1 MRCTLISLSLLS
13 GTLAA
18 RPFLDEP
25 DTGFDMFFSNLATG
39 QLAPLDQLVGL
50 PDFEAAAK
58 RYLPIANYTYY
69 RNGAAGEWSFRNN
82 LEVFYRYPLRPR
94 TMVDTSNV
102 QSTLPTTILGYN
114 FSAPFFITSAARAGL
129 GNPAAE
135 RGLVEAAAAENIL
148 YVPSLYATLSIPEI
162 ASYKAPS
169 QVTFQQ
175 AYLDPSND
183 TATKL
188 VFDQAKAAGSK
199 AIVFTVDA
207 PAEGNRQRADRYD
220 ASEAVLPFTAIT
232 WDYYDHLKTL
242 TDLPIILKGIQT
254 VEEAQ
259 AAVAHGVPAV
269 YLSNHGGRQV
279 DGSRSPLEVAIEIR
293 AQAPEVFT
301 QTEVY
306 ADGGVRYGG
315 DVVKLLALGV
325 RAVGIGRPFMYANVY
340 GTEGVTRAV
349 QLLKREVALDAANAG
364 VADLKNIDPSYV
376 IWKQSCALD

>member
-1 MRCTLISLSLLS
+1 MRHMSISLPLL
-13 GTLAA
+13 GGVLAA

-25 DTGFDMFFSNLATG
+25 DTGFDKFFSNITTG

-50 PDFEAAAK
+50 PDFEDAAK
-58 RYLPIANYTYY
+58 RYLPIENYTYY

-114 FSAPFFITSAARAGL
+114 FSAPFFITPAARAGL

-135 RGLVEAAAAENIL
+135 RGLIEGAAAENIL
-148 YVPSLYATLSIPEI
+148 YIPSLYATLSIPEI
-162 ASYKAPS
+162 ASYKAPG
-169 QVTFQQ
+169 QITFQQ
-175 AYLDPSND
+175 AYLDPRND
-183 TATKL
+183 TATQI
-188 VFDQAKAAGSK
+188 VFDQAKAVGSK

-207 PAEGNRQRADRYD
+207 PAEGNRQRANRYD
-220 ASEAVLPFTAIT
+220 ASEAILPFTAIT
-232 WDYYDHLKTL
+232 WDYYTHLKTL

-254 VEEAQ
+254 VEEAR
-259 AAVAHGVPAV
+259 AAVAHGAPAV

-293 AQAPEVFT
+293 AQAPEVFA

-325 RAVGIGRPFMYANVY
+325 RAVGVGRPFMYANVY
-340 GTEGVTRAV
+340 GAEGVARAA
-349 QLLKREVALDAANAG
+349 QLLKREVVLDAANAG

-376 IWKQSCALD
+376 VWKQSCVLD

>member
-1 MRCTLISLSLLS
+1 MRRTLISLSLL
-13 GTLAA
+13 GGVLAA

-25 DTGFDMFFSNLATG
+25 DTGFDSFFSNLTTG

-50 PDFEAAAK
+50 PDFEDAAK
-58 RYLPIANYTYY
+58 RYLPIENYTYY

-114 FSAPFFITSAARAGL
+114 FSAPFFIPPAARAGL
-129 GNPAAE
+129 GNPEAE
-135 RGLVEAAAAENIL
+135 RGLIEGAAAENIL
-148 YVPSLYATLSIPEI
+148 YIPSLYATLSIPEI
-162 ASYKAPS
+162 ASYKAPG
-169 QVTFQQ
+169 QITFQQ

-183 TATKL
+183 TATQL

-207 PAEGNRQRADRYD
+207 PAESNRQRANRYD
-220 ASEAVLPFTAIT
+220 ASQAVLASTAIT
-232 WDYYDHLKTL
+232 WDYYSHLKTL

-254 VEEAQ
+254 VEEAR
-259 AAVAHGVPAV
+259 AAVAHGAPAV

-325 RAVGIGRPFMYANVY
+325 RAVGVGRPFMYANMY
-340 GTEGVTRAV
+340 GAEGVARAA
-349 QLLKREVALDAANAG
+349 QMLKREIALDAANAG
-364 VADLKNIDPSYV
+364 VADLKSIDPSYV
-376 IWKQSCALD
+376 VWKQSCVLD